1 MDVMRVMLLGLLVV
15 FQHVQVAAEES
26 PILALDVPKTA
37 EVVSQLRASPLGP
50 MLSDAQLVAAL
61 PWMREAEKAA
71 EFAQS
76 WSRFKIRIFPSSD
89 PQWPFAGDAEIACP
103 TADSPVGPWLREA
116 LGLQS
121 VAASKPAVQR
131 WESAAGRGPK
141 AVLEDSG
148 AGFTLGLNREPG
160 PSGTSSTDGQGVTI
174 SGDLGRWYNLV
185 GESLPFSYRLTAE
198 PSALIEEISVG
209 QEVGGRAIERE
220 VWSVLPAA
228 PWFVL
233 AVGFDPQNQ
242 SVGAMAL
249 VAKVLG
255 QVLSMTGGGEAPP
268 DIEKEFSHWLATHE
282 VAPDVQ
288 TWLAD
293 AGGTWL
299 VSGSPCDH
307 GFGLSI
313 VAPDT
318 PGVRRLLS
326 AIGDGQVRDGA
337 MSALSSR
344 ASAAGWWVRAQLGR
358 VLISNDRSL
367 VEQWG
372 TKHPTAEWIKE
383 SSRIPADATV
393 AIISKTSLWAAE
405 AASWLE
411 LLPGWKDLSQDP
423 VLTHAPTIL
432 RAISRHAPT
441 GYIWARP
448 GSSSTQWSSRGIL
461 PIPGW
466 MALIGG
472 VTTIL
477 REELPRRQREAQAV
491 DLLRR
496 IHQAQIMVQ
505 AGLLSDR
512 DKDNL
517 GEFVTLRQLAGITD
531 GISTVGQEIPLP
543 AGAGPQ
549 PLVPDEVAMGR
560 PKFGYRLMVSLPTRS
575 DAPNQFDVDLC
586 ETRFAAYAVPES
598 FLPGRPNRM
607 FAVQADGVIR
617 VFQGPLPERFPDRLG
632 NEWAPLRR

>member
-1 MDVMRVMLLGLLVV
+1 MNVMRVMLLAILVV
-15 FQHVQVAAEES
+15 LQHANLAAEDS
-26 PILALDVPKTA
+26 PILALDVPQPA
-37 EVVSQLRASPLGP
+37 EVLSRIRASPFGA
-50 MLSDAQLVAAL
+50 MLSDTQLVAAL
-61 PWMREAEKAA
+61 PWMREAEKAT
-71 EFAQS
+71 ELVQS
-76 WSRFKIRIFPSSD
+76 WSRFTIRIFPSSD

-103 TADSPVGPWLREA
+103 TSDSPVGSWLREA

-121 VAASKPAVQR
+121 VASIEPGVQR

-141 AVLEDSG
+141 AVLVDSG
-148 AGFTLGLNREPG
+148 SGFTLGLNRVPG
-160 PSGTSSTDGQGVTI
+160 PLGTSSADSQGITI
-174 SGDLGRWYNLV
+174 SGDLGRWYKLL

-198 PSALIEEISVG
+198 PSALVEEISVG
-209 QEVGGRAIERE
+209 QDVGGRAIEPE

-228 PWFVL
+228 PWFAL
-233 AVGFDPQNQ
+233 AVGFDAKSQ
-242 SVGAMAL
+242 SLGAMDL
-249 VAKVLG
+249 VAKVIS

-268 DIEKEFSHWLATHE
+268 NIEKEFSHWLAAHE
-282 VAPDVQ
+282 VAPDVHA
-288 TWLAD
+288 WLVE

-299 VSGSPCDH
+299 ISGSPGDH
-307 GFGLSI
+307 GFGLSV

-326 AIGDGQVRDGA
+326 AIGDGQVREGA
-337 MSALSSR
+337 ISALPSR
-344 ASAAGWWVRAQLGR
+344 TAAAGWWVRAHQGR

-372 TKHPTAEWIKE
+372 TKPPADQWIQE

-405 AASWLE
+405 AARWLE
-411 LLPGWKDLSQDP
+411 ALPGWEDISEDP

-432 RAISRHAPT
+432 RAISRHAPM
-441 GYIWARP
+441 GYLWARP
-448 GSSSTQWSSRGIL
+448 GAASTQWSGRGIL
-461 PIPGW
+461 PLPGW
-466 MALIGG
+466 MALMGG

-477 REELPRRQREAQAV
+477 SEELPRRQREAQAV

-496 IHQAQIMVQ
+496 IHQAQVMVQ

-560 PKFGYRLMVSLPTRS
+560 PKFGYRLMVSLPMRS
-575 DAPNQFDVDLC
+575 DVANQIDVDLC
-586 ETRFAAYAVPES
+586 ETRFAAYAVPEP

-607 FAVQADGVIR
+607 FAVEADGVIR
-617 VFQGPLPERFPDRLG
+617 VYQGPLPERFPDRLG
-632 NEWAPLRR
+632 NEWTPLRR